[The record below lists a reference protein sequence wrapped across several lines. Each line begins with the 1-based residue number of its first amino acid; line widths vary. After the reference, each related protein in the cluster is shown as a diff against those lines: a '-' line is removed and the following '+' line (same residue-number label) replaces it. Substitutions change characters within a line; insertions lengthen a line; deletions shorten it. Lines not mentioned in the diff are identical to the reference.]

1 MLQTVQLTDQVIDS
15 LFVQKPTVWI
25 FGIMPHALRQDFDE
39 FYMPVAVT
47 TKGYKTLGAASC
59 VHLAFLFF
67 DEEVEIV
74 EGGVVIWRD

>member
-1 MLQTVQLTDQVIDS
+1 V
-15 LFVQKPTVWI
+15 
-25 FGIMPHALRQDFDE
+25 
-39 FYMPVAVT
+39 PVAVT
-47 TKGYKTLGAASC
+47 TKGYKTLGATSC